1 MQAVSR
7 LLDTFIPTHYQLSLS
22 IDRLARTF
30 SGTVVIQGASVD
42 GGISVHAHELSID
55 TVTVDGKQAN
65 FTMGQND
72 EIAITQHGLSA
83 GNHVVTIGYRGGIS
97 DSLHGLYPCRFTYEG
112 VKKELLITQL
122 ESHYAREVFPCIDEP
137 AAKATFD
144 VSVTTETGIV
154 VLGNMP
160 VASQHEE
167 DGNLITIFETTPRMS
182 TYLLALVM
190 GELQSTSATT
200 KSGIE
205 VNVWATP
212 AQKPGSLDYAL
223 REAVNTVEFFDEYF
237 GVPYPLP
244 KADHVAVPDFSAG
257 AMENWG
263 LITYRETALIVD
275 DQHSSFAARQY
286 VSSVIAH
293 ELSHQWFGNL
303 VTMKWWNN
311 LWLNESFASIM
322 ENIAPDAL
330 HPEWN
335 VWLDF
340 DTSSSVIALRRDAI
354 DGVQSVQTDVNHP
367 DEIQSLF
374 DGAIVYSKG
383 ARLLRMMRSF
393 IGEEAF
399 RAGLKQYFTA
409 HTYTNTDQH
418 DLWNA
423 LATASGKSVDELM
436 STWISQPGYPVV
448 HATLESGTLTLRQ
461 EQFFVGPHDAS
472 NRVWPIPLAANS
484 DQIPDIMTEREV
496 SLAYSGDP
504 LFLNQD
510 NSSHFITHYDKDL
523 LAQIFEQLKS
533 GKLST
538 SQRLQLLNEQLLL
551 VRGGIVPPAQLIDLL
566 DMYAD
571 ESTDP
576 VWDAM
581 SMAINELKKY
591 IEQDKLAETKLRQFV
606 GHLARKQFERLGWEP
621 VDDEPD
627 NDRKLRSR
635 IITEMVYSED
645 QPVIDEAIRRARAL
659 PLEQLDPELRGLLVS
674 VDVRH
679 GDNKDLVTQ
688 LMERYETES
697 SPDLKEDIRGAVTC
711 TRNTETI
718 AQLLGYLK
726 DTEVIRTQDNTYWYI
741 YLQSNRDARE
751 HTWQWLRDNWA
762 WIDKT
767 FGTDK
772 SYDYYPRYAGQLL
785 MTRRQL
791 DEYREF
797 FAPMLENVGLK
808 RVIEMGITDLE
819 GRVDMIEH
827 SQKNVCVRLHEL

>member
-7 LLDTFIPTHYQLSLS
+7 LLDTFTPIHYQLSLS
-22 IDRLARTF
+22 VDRTARRF
-30 SGTVVIQGASVD
+30 SGTVVIHGSSVD
-42 GGISVHAHELSID
+42 GNMSVHAHELTID
-55 TVTVDGKQAN
+55 TVLVDGKQAEYSVLPD
-65 FTMGQND
+65 D
-72 EIAITQHGLSA
+72 EVSITHPDLAA
-83 GNHVVTIGYRGGIS
+83 GKHVVTIGYHGSIT
-97 DSLHGLYPCRFTYEG
+97 DSLHGLYPCRFIHDG

-144 VSVTTETGIV
+144 VTVTTETGIT

-167 DGNLITIFETTPRMS
+167 DGKLITTFETTPRMS

-200 KSGIE
+200 KSGVE

-223 REAVNTVEFFDEYF
+223 REAVKIVEFFDEYF

-275 DQHSSFAARQY
+275 DQHSSLAARQY

-399 RAGLKQYFTA
+399 RAGLKQYFTD

-461 EQFFVGPHDAS
+461 EQFFVGPHGSSD
-472 NRVWPIPLAANS
+472 RVWPIPLAANN
-484 DQIPDIMTEREV
+484 DQVPDILTEREV

-688 LMERYETES
+688 LMERYKTEA

-718 AQLLGYLK
+718 EQLLGHLTN
-726 DTEVIRTQDNTYWYI
+726 TEVIRAQDNTYWYI

-791 DEYREF
+791 EEYREF
-797 FAPMLENVGLK
+797 FTPMLENIGLK

>member
-42 GGISVHAHELSID
+42 GSISVHAHELSID

-97 DSLHGLYPCRFTYEG
+97 NSLHGLYPCRFTHEG

-167 DGNLITIFETTPRMS
+167 DGKLVTTFETTPRMS

-200 KSGIE
+200 KSGVE

-275 DQHSSFAARQY
+275 DQHSSLAARQY

-448 HATLESGTLTLRQ
+448 HVTLEGGTLTLRQ
-461 EQFFVGPHDAS
+461 EQFFVGPHGSSD
-472 NRVWPIPLAANS
+472 RVWPIPLAANG

-688 LMERYETES
+688 LMERYKTES